1 MSSSKRILFISNG
14 HGEDNHSS
22 HVIQT
27 LRELSPNLE
36 IAAMPIVGEGKAY
49 RALDIP
55 IIGPTQNLPS
65 GGFTYMNRLRM
76 IKDIQAGIIGLT
88 WKQLQAVQRYAPSCD
103 LVMATG
109 DTVGQSFAYLSGR
122 PYVSFISCLS
132 SLYEGRLQLE
142 LVLSYCLRSSKC
154 LTIFTRDAYTAED
167 LQKQGFKKAK
177 FGGIPSLDRLIPTRK
192 DLQLLPDVPMIALF
206 PGSRLPEAERN
217 FSLQLQL
224 VLEIAKVMGQ
234 QPVAFRAALVSSL
247 MSQLGEIAS
256 SLGWQHDNG
265 KLTYTDEKGSIVAEV
280 LCYCDAFNDIVN
292 YCTLV
297 IGMAGLAVDQ
307 AVAIGKPIVQIAGE
321 GPQFTYAFAE
331 AQTRL
336 LGCSVQTVGTKA
348 ADAEILKEAAQVVSK
363 TLYNKDYFE
372 ACLENGS
379 RRFGPLGASY
389 RIANELLTYLGERP
403 NQAINLDL
411 LTDKSR

>member
-49 RALDIP
+49 RSLDIP
-55 IIGPTQNLPS
+55 IIGPTLNLPS
-65 GGFTYMNRLRM
+65 GGFTYMNRLRL
-76 IKDIQAGIIGLT
+76 IKDIQAGMISLT
-88 WKQLQAVQRYAPSCD
+88 WNQLQAVRRYAPSCD

-132 SLYEGRLQLE
+132 SLYEGRLKLE
-142 LVLSYCLRSSKC
+142 LILSYCLRSPKC

-177 FGGIPSLDRLIPTRK
+177 FGGIPSLDRLFPTGK
-192 DLQLLPDVPMIALF
+192 DLQLPPNTPMIALL

-217 FSLQLQL
+217 FALQLQL
-224 VLEIAKVMGQ
+224 VLEIAQVMGE

-256 SLGWQHDNG
+256 RLGWQHENG
-265 KLTYTDEKGSIVAEV
+265 KLTYRDRTGSVVAEV
-280 LCYCDAFNDIVN
+280 LCYSDAFNDIIN

-336 LGCSVQTVGTKA
+336 LGCSVQTVGTKT
-348 ADAEILKEAAQVVSK
+348 ADAEILKKAAQVVSK
-363 TLYNKDYFE
+363 TLYDEDYFA
-372 ACLENGS
+372 ACKENGS

-389 RIANELLTYLGERP
+389 RIANELLMYLGERP
-403 NQAINLDL
+403 N
-411 LTDKSR
+411 

>member
-1 MSSSKRILFISNG
+1 MPASKRILFISNG
-14 HGEDNHSS
+14 HGEDNHSA

-27 LRELSPNLE
+27 LRELSPDLE

-49 RALDIP
+49 RSLDIP
-55 IIGPTQNLPS
+55 IIGPTLNLPS
-65 GGFTYMNRLRM
+65 GGFTYMNRLRL
-76 IKDIQAGIIGLT
+76 IKDIQAGMISLT
-88 WKQLQAVQRYAPSCD
+88 WHQLQAVRRYAPSCD

-132 SLYEGRLQLE
+132 SLYEGRLKLE
-142 LVLSYCLRSSKC
+142 LILSYCLRSPKC

-177 FGGIPSLDRLIPTRK
+177 FGGIPSLDRLVPSGK
-192 DLQLLPDVPMIALF
+192 DLQLAPNTPMIALL

-217 FSLQLQL
+217 FALQLQL
-224 VLEIAKVMGQ
+224 VLEIAQVMGQ

-256 SLGWQHDNG
+256 RLGWQHDNG
-265 KLTYTDEKGSIVAEV
+265 KLTYLDRTGSVVAEV
-280 LCYCDAFNDIVN
+280 LCYSDAFNDIIN

-336 LGCSVQTVGTKA
+336 LGCSVQTVGTKT
-348 ADAEILKEAAQVVSK
+348 ADAEILKKAAQVVSK
-363 TLYNKDYFE
+363 TLYDEDYFA
-372 ACLENGS
+372 ACLENGR

-389 RIANELLTYLGERP
+389 RIANELLMYLGERP
-403 NQAINLDL
+403 N
-411 LTDKSR
+411 

>member
-1 MSSSKRILFISNG
+1 MSSSSKRILFISNG

-49 RALDIP
+49 RTLDVP

-88 WKQLQAVQRYAPSCD
+88 WRQLQAVLRYAPSCD
-103 LVMATG
+103 LIMATG
-109 DTVGQSFAYLSGR
+109 DTVGQTFAYLTGR

-132 SLYEGRLQLE
+132 SLYEGRLRLE
-142 LVLSYCLRSSKC
+142 LVLSYCLRSPRC
-154 LTIFTRDAYTAED
+154 LTIFTRDAYTAQD

-177 FGGIPSLDRLIPTRK
+177 FGGIPSLDRLIPTGK
-192 DLQLLPDVPMIALF
+192 DLQLQANTPMIALL

-224 VLEIAKVMGQ
+224 VLQIVQAMGQ
-234 QPVAFRAALVSSL
+234 QKVAFRAALVSSL
-247 MSQLGEIAS
+247 MAKLGEIAY
-256 SLGWQHDNG
+256 SLGWQHENG
-265 KLTYTDEKGSIVAEV
+265 KLTYTDESGSVLAEV
-280 LCYCDAFNDIVN
+280 FCYADAFNDIVN

-348 ADAEILKEAAQVVSK
+348 ADAEILREAAQVVSK
-363 TLYNKDYFE
+363 TLYDEDYFA

-379 RRFGPLGASY
+379 SRFGPLGASY
-389 RIANELLTYLGERP
+389 RIANELFTYLGERP
-403 NQAINLDL
+403 HQ
-411 LTDKSR
+411 

>member
-22 HVIQT
+22 HIIQT
-27 LRELSPNLE
+27 LRELSPHLE
-36 IAAMPIVGEGKAY
+36 IAAMPVVGEGKAY
-49 RALDIP
+49 RSLGIE
-55 IIGPTQNLPS
+55 IVGPTQNLPS

-76 IKDIQAGIIGLT
+76 LKDIQAGILSLT
-88 WKQLQAVQRYAPSCD
+88 WRQLQAVRRYAPSCD

-142 LVLSYCLRSSKC
+142 LVLSYCLRSPKC

-167 LQKQGFKKAK
+167 LQKQGFQKAK
-177 FGGIPSLDRLIPTRK
+177 FGGIPSLDRLIPTGK
-192 DLQLLPDVPMIALF
+192 DLQLQPSVPMIALL
-206 PGSRLPEAERN
+206 PGSRLPEAEKN

-224 VLEIAKVMGQ
+224 VLEIVQVMRSQ
-234 QPVAFRAALVSSL
+234 KVAFRAALVSSL
-247 MSQLGEIAS
+247 IASLGEIATR
-256 SLGWQHDNG
+256 LGWQHDNG
-265 KLTYTDEKGSIVAEV
+265 KLTYTDGQGTILAEV
-280 LCYCDAFNDIVN
+280 LCYSDAFNDIVN

-336 LGCSVQTVGTKA
+336 LGCSVQTVGTKT

-363 TLYNKDYFE
+363 TLYDEDYFT
-372 ACLENGS
+372 ACRENGD

-389 RIANELLTYLGERP
+389 RIANQLLTYLGER
-403 NQAINLDL
+403 
-411 LTDKSR
+411 S